1 MSIVIGLTGPTGSG
15 KSSASRLSEDFG
27 LQVIDC
33 DKTAREA
40 TQKGTKGLK
49 ALVSV
54 FGEEILLPDGS
65 LNRKALAAKAFKD
78 KQSTDL
84 LNRTILP
91 YIADLVIKQAVG
103 RDTLL
108 DAPTLFESG
117 INKICNKTFAVL
129 ADRDIRLKRIIARD
143 NLTLKEAETR
153 INAGKD
159 EEFYRERADY
169 VLYNNG
175 DENAFLKRFS
185 DILKEITGGNLQC
198 QKNRNQR
205 N

>member
-15 KSSASRLSEDFG
+15 KSSASRIAEDFG
-27 LQVIDC
+27 FQVIDC

-40 TQKGTKGLK
+40 TQKGTEGLK

-54 FGEEILLPDGS
+54 FGEEILLSDGN
-65 LNRKALAAKAFKD
+65 LNRKALAALAFKD
-78 KQSTDL
+78 KLSTDL
-84 LNRTILP
+84 LNKTILP
-91 YIADLVIKQAVG
+91 YIADLVIKQAAG
-103 RDTLL
+103 RNTLL

-117 INKICNKTFAVL
+117 INKICNKTVAVL
-129 ADRDIRLKRIIARD
+129 ADKDIRLKRIIARD

-159 EEFYRERADY
+159 EAFFKKNADY

-175 DENAFLKRFS
+175 DENAFSERFS
-185 DILKEITGGNLQC
+185 DILKEITGGNL
-198 QKNRNQR
+198 
-205 N
+205 